1 MTKKMI
7 SLMTMNR
14 DRGIISKLEKS
25 NFNRKI
31 MKIQDYQ
38 GLMNN

>member
-1 MTKKMI
+1 MKKI
-7 SLMTMNR
+7 IFLMTMNR

-25 NFNRKI
+25 NFSKMI
-31 MKIQDYQ
+31 MKIKDYQ

>member
-1 MTKKMI
+1 MKKMI

-14 DRGIISKLEKS
+14 DRIIISKMEKS
-25 NFNRKI
+25 NFNMKI